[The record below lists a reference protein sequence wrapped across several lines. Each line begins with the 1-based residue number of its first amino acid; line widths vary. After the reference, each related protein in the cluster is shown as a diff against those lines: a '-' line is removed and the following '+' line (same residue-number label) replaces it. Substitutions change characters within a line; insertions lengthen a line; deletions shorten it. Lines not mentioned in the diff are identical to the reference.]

1 MVVNLEFKLFDASGA
16 DGAGYYETR
25 TGDSDGDRVANLKFD
40 NPRAAVKIM
49 LQVTKIAVSS
59 QLSN

>member
-1 MVVNLEFKLFDASGA
+1 MVVNLEFKLFNASGA

-25 TGDSDGDRVANLKFD
+25 TGDSDGDRVANLKF
-40 NPRAAVKIM
+40 VKIM